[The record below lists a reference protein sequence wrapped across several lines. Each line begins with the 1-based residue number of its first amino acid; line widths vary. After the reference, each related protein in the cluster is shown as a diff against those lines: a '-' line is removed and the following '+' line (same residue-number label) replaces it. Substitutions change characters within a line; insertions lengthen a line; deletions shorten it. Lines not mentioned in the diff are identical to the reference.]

1 MTPQTD
7 TTQPQLVPINI
18 AARWLSVPIKWLR
31 DEADAGRIP
40 RLRAGKVILCDFAA
54 VEAALLERGGVA
66 GKASPER
73 HLVRMEEHYHAGR
86 NASDQV
92 DPALREQPT
101 PQRRRRGCRGQVDP
115 GIWLPVTHRRR

>member
-7 TTQPQLVPINI
+7 TTQPQFVPINI

-40 RLRAGKVILCDFAA
+40 CLRAGKAILCDFAA
-54 VEAALLERGGVA
+54 VEAALLERGGMA

-73 HLVRMEEHYHAGR
+73 HFVR
-86 NASDQV
+86 
-92 DPALREQPT
+92 
-101 PQRRRRGCRGQVDP
+101 
-115 GIWLPVTHRRR
+115 I